1 MKDWQDFLD
10 DDPLLAEEVT
20 YKEAVERGIVSE
32 KEKVVPISVIE
43 DIKSE
48 IKDSTKC
55 PYGRCIGG
63 NKCANMNDCM
73 IMGEHVISIIDKHIS
88 GKEKTDDRII

>member
-1 MKDWQDFLD
+1 MKTQMVDKSNFDETQYRADLD
-10 DDPLLAEEVT
+10 SA
-20 YKEAVERGIVSE
+20 YQCGRA
-32 KEKVVPISVIE
+32 SVLSVLE
-43 DIKSE
+43 DIKAE

-73 IMGEHVISIIDKHIS
+73 IMGDHVISIIDKHIS
-88 GKEKTDDRII
+88 GKE